1 MEKEVLEERQFYERL
16 AKNLTIYRIKAGLT
30 DEELSLKIDM
40 PKDFIYKLEHLEL
53 EEELDSWTAV
63 LIAKALNI
71 SLTQL
76 VSKDN
81 FVNKIIFQEEEDID
95 G

>member
-1 MEKEVLEERQFYERL
+1 MEKEVLEERQFYEIL

-30 DEELSLKIDM
+30 DEKLSLKIGM

-81 FVNKIIFQEEEDID
+81 FVNKIISKEEDID